1 MDMDRLYDQRESFLD
16 NQAGQ
21 SMVEYILLLAVVT
34 SLVSVV
40 FGSDLFQGY
49 FGDGGRLAEAFRGK
63 IEYTYTHAI
72 NGKEF
77 HRNINYESHDS
88 YKKGGDTRFF
98 TNLTAYPKR

>member
-1 MDMDRLYDQRESFLD
+1 MDLDRFYNKREALLGNES
-16 NQAGQ
+16 GQ
-21 SMVEYILLLAVVT
+21 SMTEYILLLAVVI

-49 FGDGGRLAEAFRGK
+49 FGDGGKLAEAFRGK

-77 HRNINYESHDS
+77 HRTINYDSHDS
-88 YKKGGDTRFF
+88 YKKGGATRFF
-98 TNLTAYPKR
+98 TATDAYPGN